1 MAKVQYIFIGS
12 LGTTKGIRCPLRL
25 YTGMTEP
32 GNQYIYVDLLH
43 VMSMCV
49 WLLQCELAV
58 QKKIIA
64 LLNGGA

>member
-1 MAKVQYIFIGS
+1 MAKVQYIFIAS

-32 GNQYIYVDLLH
+32 GNQYLLH

>member
-1 MAKVQYIFIGS
+1 MAKFIGS

-43 VMSMCV
+43 VMSVCLV
-49 WLLQCELAV
+49 TAV
-58 QKKIIA
+58 RIGWPKENYCIT
-64 LLNGGA
+64 